1 MKQLPYINR
10 TEGIIGYSESVIAK
24 SETNDCFVRAVASA
38 YEIPY
43 DDAHTWVKEKFGRK
57 NRKGTMAVSC
67 KMATMSSLG
76 QTFSG
81 KSIKPIEKL
90 RSYDSVNMK
99 MKRTTLNQFI
109 KKYSTGTY
117 ILIVRGHAFTLKNGA
132 VIGNTQ
138 DATSMKKIVHEA
150 FEIC

>member
-10 TEGIIGYSESVIAK
+10 TEGIIGYTESAIAK
-24 SETNDCFVRAVASA
+24 NETNDCFVRAVASA

-43 DDAHTWVKEKFGRK
+43 DEAHTWVKEKFGRQ
-57 NRKGTMAVSC
+57 NRKGTSYVAS
-67 KMATMSSLG
+67 KLATMYSLS

-81 KSIKPIEKL
+81 KSIKVIGEL
-90 RSYDSVNMK
+90 RTIDKMTHK

-109 KKYSTGTY
+109 KKYPTGTY
-117 ILIVRGHAFTLKNGA
+117 IIIVRGHAFTLKNGA
-132 VIGNTQ
+132 VVGNTQ
-138 DATSMKKIVHEA
+138 DAKSMKKIVHDA

>member
-10 TEGIIGYSESVIAK
+10 TKGIIGYTESAIAK
-24 SETNDCFVRAVASA
+24 NETNDCFVRAVASA

-43 DDAHTWVKEKFGRK
+43 DNAHTWVKEKFNRQ

-67 KMATMSSLG
+67 KMATMASSG
-76 QTFSG
+76 YKFNN
-81 KSIKPIEKL
+81 KSINPIDKL
-90 RSYDSVNMK
+90 RTYDNTTYK

-109 KKYSTGTY
+109 KKYPTGTY

-132 VIGNTQ
+132 VIGNKG
-138 DATSMKKIVHEA
+138 DASSMKKIVHDA
-150 FEIC
+150 YQII

>member
-10 TEGIIGYSESVIAK
+10 TEGIIGYSESTIAK

-43 DDAHTWVKEKFGRK
+43 DDAHTWVKEKFNRE
-57 NRKGTMAVSC
+57 NRKGTKLVSFKMEAMA
-67 KMATMSSLG
+67 A
-76 QTFSG
+76 SG
-81 KSIKPIEKL
+81 YKFNDKSIKAIDKL
-90 RSYDSVNMK
+90 RTYCSTTYK

-117 ILIVRGHAFTLKNGA
+117 ILIVRGHAFTLKNGS
-132 VIGNTQ
+132 VIGNTS
-138 DATSMKKIVHEA
+138 DAKSMKKIVHEA
-150 FEIC
+150 FQIV